1 MLSDH
6 ERSFLL
12 FDQQALYIQ
21 KVFLGTILGIVVY
34 ELFMCEETYEQL
46 LNLAL
51 QRED

>member
-1 MLSDH
+1 MRDH
-6 ERSFLL
+6 FFYLISKPYSC
-12 FDQQALYIQ
+12 DIQ